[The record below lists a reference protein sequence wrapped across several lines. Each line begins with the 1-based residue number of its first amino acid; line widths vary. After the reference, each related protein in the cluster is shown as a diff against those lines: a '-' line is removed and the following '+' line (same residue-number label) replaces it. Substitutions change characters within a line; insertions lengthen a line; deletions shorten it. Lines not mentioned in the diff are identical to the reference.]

1 MNDLPYALIANDR
14 DELLDMATISAERFD
29 ITLVFGGTGVKL
41 VRLAFAAGQ
50 TMREHSTNAPLV
62 VQVLEG
68 EVVFRVAGES
78 LRLVT
83 GALVHVRPGE
93 VHEVEA
99 RTDAHLLLTIAS

>member
-1 MNDLPYALIANDR
+1 
-14 DELLDMATISAERFD
+14 
-29 ITLVFGGTGVKL
+29 
-41 VRLAFAAGQ
+41 
-50 TMREHSTNAPLV
+50 